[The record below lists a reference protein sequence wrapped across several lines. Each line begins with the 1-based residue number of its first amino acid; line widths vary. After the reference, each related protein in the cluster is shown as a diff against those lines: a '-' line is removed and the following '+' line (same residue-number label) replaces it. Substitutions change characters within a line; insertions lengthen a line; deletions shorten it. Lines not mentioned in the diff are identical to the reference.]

1 MAIKKYIADA
11 DNTITN
17 AYQNDLETRGT
28 GANTGEADILDVF
41 SIYGR
46 QSTSSAELSRIL
58 VKFPVESITTDRSNG
73 DIPAS
78 GSVNFYLK
86 MYNAPHSKT
95 VPDDYTI
102 TILAVSQSWQEG
114 DGLDLE
120 SFKDVTYGN
129 NGSNWMSGSNTANV
143 GASATLTALSKTSG
157 EANTRTLIVTD
168 VEGNAVTFAI
178 DNSLTTSTATKIA
191 FGNANSNATQFAT
204 NIAAAVNAAST
215 AGTLN
220 ITATASS
227 ATVTL
232 TMTSTSIAG
241 NRVTNIVG
249 TAITDSVVTAASQW
263 SASTPTVGYWTDI
276 HGTVL
281 AGGSYHTS
289 SIKAAD
295 PNSFDQEQHIFN
307 KTFTSGLE
315 DLEIKITPLV
325 EQWLAGTYSNYGVG
339 VHLSASYEA
348 YSSGAADGSHP
359 RTPGEVY
366 PVTDSNTG
374 RDGVIYNPSGSTVS
388 YYIKR
393 FFGRGSQYFFKRPT
407 IEARWDDSRRDNRG
421 SFFYSSSLADRYD
434 NMNTI
439 YFYNYV
445 RGALKDLPNFGPAS
459 GYKKEIY
466 VSIFSG
472 NLDNDNISSSAG
484 GYASGACQA
493 LSVDSDYVNAGFL
506 LVATG
511 GIVSTGI
518 YSASF
523 AFTGASA
530 LTRLYDV
537 WFTGSLNTLAA
548 FSSTATRFF
557 TGSIIPYTLNA
568 SEIKTRPSYY
578 MNITNLR
585 DKYRNNETARLQLYV
600 REKGWSPT
608 IYSKATEEIKT
619 INVQSAS
626 YRLFRVIDGYECVPY
641 GTGSDMHTALS
652 YDVSGNYFD
661 FDMSLLEAGY
671 EYGFKFAFYDNTLS
685 SWKEQ
690 PYVFKFRVEDYEY

>member
-1 MAIKKYIADA
+1 MAIKKYTADA

-58 VKFPVESITTDRSNG
+58 VKFPVESITTDRNNG

-129 NGSNWMSGSNTANV
+129 IGSNWKSASNTA
-143 GASATLTALSKTSG
+143 
-157 EANTRTLIVTD
+157 
-168 VEGNAVTFAI
+168 
-178 DNSLTTSTATKIA
+178 
-191 FGNANSNATQFAT
+191 
-204 NIAAAVNAAST
+204 
-215 AGTLN
+215 
-220 ITATASS
+220 
-227 ATVTL
+227 
-232 TMTSTSIAG
+232 
-241 NRVTNIVG
+241 
-249 TAITDSVVTAASQW
+249 
-263 SASTPTVGYWTDI
+263 YWTDT

-289 SIKAAD
+289 SVKAAD

-307 KTFTSGLE
+307 KAFTSGLE

-568 SEIKTRPSYY
+568 SEIKGRPSYY